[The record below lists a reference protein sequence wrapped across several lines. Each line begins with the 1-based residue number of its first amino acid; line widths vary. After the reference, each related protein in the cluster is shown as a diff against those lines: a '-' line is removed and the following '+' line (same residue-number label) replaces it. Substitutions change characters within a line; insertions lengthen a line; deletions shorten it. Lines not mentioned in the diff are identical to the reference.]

1 MDEDDDELIKFLI
14 DMGII
19 EPMGIGEG
27 TQDELFYVTDKAQE
41 AFPQLVE
48 QQEKFINDAVFK
60 LWQLGFLEVVF
71 NDDGEVLVGLNQN
84 STKLDEVGNIEDEE
98 LKKAML
104 GILLIFGEKFGGSG
118 TTK

>member
-1 MDEDDDELIKFLI
+1 MTEDDDELIKFLI

-27 TQDELFYVTDKAQE
+27 TKDELFYVTEKAQQS
-41 AFPQLVE
+41 FPQLVE
-48 QQEKFINDAVFK
+48 EQEKFINDAVFK

-71 NDDGEVLVGLNQN
+71 NDDGEVLVGLNEN

-118 TTK
+118 NTK